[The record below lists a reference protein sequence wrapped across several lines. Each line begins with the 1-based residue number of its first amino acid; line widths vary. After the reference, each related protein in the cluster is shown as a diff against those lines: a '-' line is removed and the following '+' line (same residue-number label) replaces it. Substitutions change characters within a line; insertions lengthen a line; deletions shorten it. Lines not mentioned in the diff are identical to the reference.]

1 MDKQTIIN
9 ALQAIRA
16 QSPLVHNITN
26 YVVMNNTANALLA
39 VGASPVMAHA
49 TEEMEEMT
57 SIASALVLNI
67 GTLSHHWVEAMII
80 AGNTAKKRGIPI
92 VLDPVGAGATNYRTE
107 TCNLILEACTPDI
120 IRGNGSEIMAL
131 VNSEIKTKGVDSS
144 ASSSSAL
151 DAAKYLA
158 KKYSCIVSVS
168 GAVDYTTDG
177 TNVIEC
183 HNGVPLMAKVTGLG
197 CTSSS
202 LVAAFAAVNKN
213 YLEATAGAMAIMG
226 IAGEMA
232 AEKSIG
238 TGSMQVNFL
247 DALTI
252 ISENDINQRL
262 Q

>member
-1 MDKQTIIN
+1 MDKQIIIHD
-9 ALQAIRA
+9 LQAIRA

-39 VGASPVMAHA
+39 IGASPVMAHA

-67 GTLSHHWVEAMII
+67 GTLSHHWVDAMLI
-80 AGNTAKKRGIPI
+80 AGRTAKKCGIPI

-107 TCNLILEACTPDI
+107 TCLLILENCKPDI

-158 KKYSCIVSVS
+158 QKYSCVVSVS

-213 YLEATAGAMAIMG
+213 YLEATAAAMAIMG

-232 AEKSIG
+232 SENSIG
-238 TGSMQVNFL
+238 TGSMQMNFL

-262 Q
+262 R